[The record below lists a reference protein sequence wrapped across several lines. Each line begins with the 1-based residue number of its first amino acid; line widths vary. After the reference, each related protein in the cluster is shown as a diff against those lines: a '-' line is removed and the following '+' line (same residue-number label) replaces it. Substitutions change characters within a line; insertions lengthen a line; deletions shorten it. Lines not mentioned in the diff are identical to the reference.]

1 MFNVIELG
9 IPGTHAGLNKV
20 TCFYLRRLAN
30 DPTRTVW
37 LNEILDFY
45 TEDFVPVPADDLID
59 DADRYA
65 PRGSRS
71 TKPCASRLTTGPSPR
86 LSTRRTGPVKLTGR
100 GVTAAAASTRRR
112 RW

>member
-1 MFNVIELG
+1 MARRSLAVRGGRGAARLCLINACNALSMFNVIELG

-65 PRGSRS
+65 PRRI
-71 TKPCASRLTTGPSPR
+71 PID
-86 LSTRRTGPVKLTGR
+86 
-100 GVTAAAASTRRR
+100 
-112 RW
+112 

>member
-9 IPGTHAGLNKV
+9 IPRNHTGLNKV

-65 PRGSRS
+65 PRRIPIDYAVRF
-71 TKPCASRLTTGPSPR
+71 TPYDWTIAAPFHAPDRPC
-86 LSTRRTGPVKLTGR
+86 
-100 GVTAAAASTRRR
+100 
-112 RW
+112 